1 LVQSAAAYRD
11 WILQMSLIGKTSS
24 GLTDNTER
32 HQNFA
37 SSSLDNGHQSNSYLE
52 ALSKSEVETTSNKKS
67 SFKKFRKFVSKR
79 EKPNDEICAEVSIN
93 MFQSNENQVHKNVS
107 FDL

>member
-1 LVQSAAAYRD
+1 
-11 WILQMSLIGKTSS
+11 MSLIGKTSS

-37 SSSLDNGHQSNSYLE
+37 SSSLDNGHQSNSYLG

-93 MFQSNENQVHKNVS
+93 MFQSNENQVLKKC
-107 FDL
+107 FF